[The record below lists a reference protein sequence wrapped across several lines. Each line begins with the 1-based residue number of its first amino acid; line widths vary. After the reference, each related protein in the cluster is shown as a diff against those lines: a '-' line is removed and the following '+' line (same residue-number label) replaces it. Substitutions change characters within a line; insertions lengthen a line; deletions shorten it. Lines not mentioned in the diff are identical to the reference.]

1 MINQYI
7 IALGSNH
14 GSQMSFKIALDELKS
29 WGDVDLSSVII
40 GKDFT
45 GKTELIYHNAVMMI
59 KLYKTMNYDEFNGL
73 LKNIETQCG
82 REHDNLKK
90 DMLKKVAILKV
101 PMDLDILAYY
111 ENDEWCIIKKR
122 LPFKNHEKTGLIEVA
137 PFLLM
142 KPYS

>member
-1 MINQYI
+1 MIHQYI

-14 GSQMSFKIALDELKS
+14 DSQISFNIALDELNV

-59 KLYKTMNYDEFNGL
+59 KLYQPMNYDDFNDL

-82 REHDNLKK
+82 REHDYLKK
-90 DMLKKVAILKV
+90 DIFKRV

-111 ENDEWCIIKKR
+111 ENDKWCIIKKR
-122 LPFKNHEKTGLIEVA
+122 LPFKNHEKTGLIEIA

>member
-1 MINQYI
+1 MIHQYI

-14 GSQMSFKIALDELKS
+14 DSEISFNIALDELKL
-29 WGDVDLSSVII
+29 WGNVDLSSMII

-59 KLYKTMNYDEFNGL
+59 KLYKPMNYDNFNEL
-73 LKNIETQCG
+73 LKSIETQCG
-82 REHDNLKK
+82 REHDNSFK
-90 DMLKKVAILKV
+90 KV

-111 ENDEWCIIKKR
+111 ENDKWCIIKKR

-137 PFLLM
+137 PFLLID
-142 KPYS
+142 